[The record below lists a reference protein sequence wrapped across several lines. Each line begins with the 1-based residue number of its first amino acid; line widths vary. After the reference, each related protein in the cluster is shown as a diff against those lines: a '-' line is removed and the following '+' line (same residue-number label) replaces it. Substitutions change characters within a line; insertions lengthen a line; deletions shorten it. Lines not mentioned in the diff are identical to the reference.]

1 MNQEELM
8 QLRAEQ
14 DAALFDGDESTRV
27 FNEIDLETELMV
39 HVSMR

>member
-1 MNQEELM
+1 MNQDKLI

-14 DAALFDGDESTRV
+14 DAVLFDGDESTRV

-39 HVSMR
+39 RASMR